1 MIVEKG
7 ESFERGL
14 DAILDYI
21 TEDSLNRAIVFVN
34 ALEEKLDALPHMP
47 YKFRHSIY
55 FNDEN
60 IRDFIFKGYV
70 IPYLIDEKN
79 RKIIMLGI
87 VKYREKL

>member
-7 ESFERGL
+7 ESFEHGF

-21 TEDSLNRAIVFVN
+21 AEDSLNRAIAFVD
-34 ALEEKLDALPHMP
+34 ALEEKLDELPNMP

-79 RKIIMLGI
+79 RKIILLGI

>member
-7 ESFERGL
+7 ESFEREL

-21 TEDSLNRAIVFVN
+21 AEDSLNRAIAFVDT
-34 ALEEKLDALPHMP
+34 LEEKLDELSHMP

-70 IPYLIDEKN
+70 TPYLIDEKN
-79 RKIIMLGI
+79 RKIILLGI
-87 VKYREKL
+87 VK